1 MARESAAQGRTPRHS
16 VPQGFRRRILVD
28 PTHLVTMSCLHL
40 FALVVLATCGF
51 FCAVHANMEAK
62 RMGSEFLGKRS
73 PSSRLDVAD
82 VLPGGFWEEELAARS
97 PAAALRAARLLRA
110 AAGVNRFGG
119 GGAYDNDDD
128 DDLDLAMAAAA
139 AAAKQKRI
147 GSEFL
152 GKRSSTSDLLPKR
165 MGSEF
170 LGRRKRDAFHSSP
183 DA

>member
-1 MARESAAQGRTPRHS
+1 
-16 VPQGFRRRILVD
+16 
-28 PTHLVTMSCLHL
+28 
-40 FALVVLATCGF
+40 
-51 FCAVHANMEAK
+51 
-62 RMGSEFLGKRS
+62 MGSEFLGKRS
-73 PSSRLDVAD
+73 PSSRLDAAD
-82 VLPGGFWEEELAARS
+82 MLPGGFWEEELAARS

-110 AAGVNRFGG
+110 AAGVSRFG

-128 DDLDLAMAAAA
+128 DDLDMAMAAAAA

-152 GKRSSTSDLLPKR
+152 GKRSSSSDLLPKR

-170 LGRRKRDAFHSSP
+170 LGRRKRDAFYSSP

>member
-1 MARESAAQGRTPRHS
+1 MMEALGASQSGA
-16 VPQGFRRRILVD
+16 
-28 PTHLVTMSCLHL
+28 LVTMSCLHL
-40 FALVVLATCGF
+40 FALAVLATCGF
-51 FCAVHANMEAK
+51 FCVVHANMEAK

-73 PSSRLDVAD
+73 PSSRLDASD
-82 VLPGGFWEEELAARS
+82 GLPGGFWEEELAARS

-110 AAGVNRFGG
+110 AAGVSRFG

-128 DDLDLAMAAAA
+128 DDFDLAMA

-152 GKRSSTSDLLPKR
+152 GKRSSPSELLPKR

-170 LGRRKRDAFHSSP
+170 LGRRKRDAFYSSP

>member
-1 MARESAAQGRTPRHS
+1 
-16 VPQGFRRRILVD
+16 
-28 PTHLVTMSCLHL
+28 
-40 FALVVLATCGF
+40 
-51 FCAVHANMEAK
+51 
-62 RMGSEFLGKRS
+62 MGSEFLGKRS
-73 PSSRLDVAD
+73 PSSRLDASD
-82 VLPGGFWEEELAARS
+82 GLPGGFWEEELAARS

-110 AAGVNRFGG
+110 AAGISRFG

-128 DDLDLAMAAAA
+128 DDFDLAMA

-152 GKRSSTSDLLPKR
+152 GKRSSPSELLPKR

-170 LGRRKRDAFHSSP
+170 LGRRKRDAFYSSP

>member
-1 MARESAAQGRTPRHS
+1 M
-16 VPQGFRRRILVD
+16 RRWLRPPHHTFPLVASLLR
-28 PTHLVTMSCLHL
+28 HLVTMSCLHL
-40 FALVVLATCGF
+40 FALVVLATCGL

-97 PAAALRAARLLRA
+97 PAAALRVARLLRA
-110 AAGVNRFGG
+110 AAGVNRFG

>member
-1 MARESAAQGRTPRHS
+1 MPGKASYTCKIPSLSNKSCTRRGRAFCPR
-16 VPQGFRRRILVD
+16 FD
-28 PTHLVTMSCLHL
+28 
-40 FALVVLATCGF
+40 A
-51 FCAVHANMEAK
+51 AK